1 MVFTCW
7 DKQLNQKVDIDKL
20 PYKQN
25 NIYDYKKWRRE
36 GRYACLECG
45 TIISLVDE
53 YTNTS
58 KYGKEYFVKSHF
70 RCNNKDCTNKKELQ
84 HKKRANS
91 IGKKGE
97 SKQEL
102 YQRHRNYVD
111 NWLKHFDIDYNYL
124 DEGLIIHHSKT
135 IVIFSYLLI
144 TFEIIMQITRDY
156 PNYKV
161 IVILDEDAKCRTIT
175 CDPTYHETETK
186 SYYSIYLPK
195 KNDIQ
200 YCLEKNFQVYL
211 DTGEDILIQL
221 FDNNSTNCCFNAKLV
236 LINDLSFKTGIFKH
250 QHKPIYRN
258 AYTCMH
264 LFEDAQ
270 IKYKKEKEI
279 ERKIAIKDNER
290 KEFIRRRQLFKMF
303 KKYNL

>member
-1 MVFTCW
+1 MVYTCW
-7 DKQLNQKVDIDKL
+7 DTKLNKKVDIHSL

-25 NIYDYKKWRRE
+25 DIYDYKKWRRE

-53 YTNTS
+53 YTNLS
-58 KYGKEYFVKSHF
+58 KYGKEFAVTSHF
-70 RCNNKDCTNKKELQ
+70 RCNNKDCNKKKQLQ
-84 HKKRANS
+84 DKKRANG

-97 SKQEL
+97 TKEDL
-102 YQRHRNYVD
+102 RKRHRDYVD
-111 NWLKHFDIDYNYL
+111 NWLKNFDIDYIYL
-124 DEGLIIHHSKT
+124 DEGLIIHHTKT

-144 TFEIIMQITRDY
+144 TFEIIMQIIRDY

-175 CDPTYHETETK
+175 CDPSYYETETK
-186 SYYSIYLPK
+186 SCYSVYLPK

-221 FDNNSTNCCFNAKLV
+221 FDNNSINCCFDAKLV
-236 LINDLSFKTGIFKH
+236 FINDLSFKTGIFKH
-250 QHKPIYRN
+250 QHKAIYRKV
-258 AYTCMH
+258 YSLMH

-270 IKYKKEKEI
+270 IKYKKQQER
-279 ERKIAIKDNER
+279 ERKMAISDNER
-290 KEFIRRRQLFKMF
+290 KEFIKRRQLLKN
-303 KKYNL
+303 KY

>member
-1 MVFTCW
+1 MVYACW
-7 DKQLNQKVDIDKL
+7 DTKLNIKVDIDKL

-25 NIYDYKKWRRE
+25 DIYDYKKWRRE
-36 GRYACLECG
+36 KRYACLECG
-45 TIISLVDE
+45 STISLVDE
-53 YTNTS
+53 YTNLS
-58 KYGKEYFVKSHF
+58 KFGKEYFVRSHF
-70 RCNNKDCTNKKELQ
+70 RCNNKDCNKKKQLQ
-84 HKKRANS
+84 DKKRANG

-97 SKQEL
+97 TKQVL
-102 YQRHRNYVD
+102 HQRHRNYVD
-111 NWLKHFDIDYNYL
+111 NWLKHFDIDYIYL
-124 DEGLIIHHSKT
+124 DEGLIMHHTKT

-144 TFEIIMQITRDY
+144 TFEIIMQIIRDY

-175 CDPTYHETETK
+175 CDPSYYETETK

-211 DTGEDILIQL
+211 DTGEDILLQL
-221 FDNNSTNCCFNAKLV
+221 FDNNSTNCCFDAKLIF
-236 LINDLSFKTGIFKH
+236 INDLSFKTGIFKH

-258 AYTCMH
+258 SYTCMH

-270 IKYKKEKEI
+270 IKYKKQQ
-279 ERKIAIKDNER
+279 ERERQMAIKDNER
-290 KEFIRRRQLFKMF
+290 KEFIKRRQFL
-303 KKYNL
+303 